1 MNSKQKK
8 KGVSVEFG
16 KEQGDFINDLF
27 MDNCCLMLTKMRK
40 PSIIVAIIETHRKG
54 GQEVALDFW
63 RKVRDGDSLDYS
75 DPRLKL
81 RDYLANLRAG
91 RRDLRNIC
99 IKAWNLYRQKKT
111 IEGNL
116 FCNQSEGLL
125 FPL

>member
-16 KEQGDFINDLF
+16 KEQGEFINDLF
-27 MDNCCLMLTKMRK
+27 MDNGCLMLTKMRK
-40 PSIIVAIIETHRKG
+40 PSIIAAIIETNRKG
-54 GQEVALDFW
+54 GQEAALDFW
-63 RKVRDGDSLDYS
+63 RKVRDGDGLDYS

-81 RDYLANLRAG
+81 RDYLATVRAG
-91 RRDLRNIC
+91 RRNLRNIC
-99 IKAWNLYRQKKT
+99 IKAWNMYRQKKT
-111 IEGNL
+111 INGKL